1 VPPIGPAPVLALLVG
16 VFHTGVYLL
25 LHGTLGVRIIF
36 VLLAAILG
44 AFAGQA
50 LGARLGDPLLIG
62 DFGLLWSS
70 VLAWVGIAIAAAAG
84 MVAAPA
90 RKPDRD

>member
-16 VFHTGVYLL
+16 IFHTGVYLL
-25 LHGTLGVRIIF
+25 LRGTLGIRIIF

-50 LGARLGDPLLIG
+50 LGTRLGDPLLVG
-62 DFGLLWSS
+62 DFGLMWSS
-70 VLAWVGIAIAAAAG
+70 ALAWVGIAIAAAAG
-84 MVAAPA
+84 MVAAPGKK
-90 RKPDRD
+90 RG